1 MRRVRRIRMSLKF
14 LAIVLLSVIRQRAF
28 ALKPLAGG
36 LAGVIV
42 TPQGAFVPQMAG
54 GDETPEEK
62 AEREEAERKAAEDEA
77 EAAEAEAKRAEEERE
92 KAEAEEGKWEGE
104 VDRKRAERAV
114 ENARAA
120 ERKAKAEAAAAK
132 AEADE
137 LRQAQETEHETAKR
151 QAEERRI
158 ENERLQESNCRL
170 KANEA
175 IREAA
180 AEADVPA
187 KKVRRLLKLV
197 DRDSIT
203 FDADGEVDQE
213 TVANAVVEVLGEF
226 PEFKATPKPANGD
239 PEPPENPGGAP
250 DRKRRPKNID
260 RAEVERLAKEDP
272 DELNRLIDEGKIPAS
287 ALG

>member
-1 MRRVRRIRMSLKF
+1 MRKTLQF
-14 LAIVLLSVIRQRAF
+14 LLAFLWGALRGRPVEVPHVLSGAPPAMLTPDGRFMPVIQ
-28 ALKPLAGG
+28 
-36 LAGVIV
+36 
-42 TPQGAFVPQMAG
+42 G

-62 AEREEAERKAAEDEA
+62 EAREEAERVKADEEAAE
-77 EAAEAEAKRAEEERE
+77 AEAEAKRAEEER
-92 KAEAEEGKWEGE
+92 KAAEEDNNGEWEGE
-104 VDRKRAERAV
+104 VDKKKAERAV
-114 ENARAA
+114 RNARAA
-120 ERKAKAEAAAAK
+120 EKKAKEEAETARTEAA
-132 AEADE
+132 E

-151 QAEERRI
+151 QAEERRV
-158 ENERLQESNCRL
+158 ENERLQESNRRL

-187 KKVRRLLKLV
+187 KKVRRLLKLI

-213 TVANAVVEVLGEF
+213 SAAEAVVEVLDEF
-226 PEFKATPKPANGD
+226 PEFRV
-239 PEPPENPGGAP
+239 EPPPVDPLREDPGGAP
-250 DRKRRPKNID
+250 DRKRRPKKID

-272 DELNRLIDEGKIPAS
+272 DELNKLIDENKIPAS